1 MKIVGLITEYNPFHN
16 GHLYHIKESLRVT
29 GADAAVVV
37 MSGDY
42 VQRGTPAIMP
52 KRIRAEMALM
62 CGAGAVFEL
71 PVCYATGSAE
81 LFALGSVSLLESLGI
96 VDSICFGSECDD
108 LPILEQ
114 LAELLLEEPEAY
126 QILLKDYL
134 KQGMSF
140 PRARQEAILSYT
152 EDPRFAEILRNPNNI
167 LGIEYLKAIKKLGS
181 RMEPYTIARR
191 GAQYHDEELDSDYS
205 SATAIRSLLAYSSS
219 SFNTEPVEGNYD
231 ELSFSG
237 ILSELENQVPKCC
250 LELLK
255 DYHKVQ
261 YPISQNDFS
270 LILKY
275 KLLNKQPE
283 SLVRYVDVSPEIAS
297 RIANQL
303 NNFFNYKQFCDLL
316 KTRELTQTRVN
327 RALLHIML
335 GTKKA
340 IVEEYID
347 NGYHM
352 YARLLGFRKDN
363 AKLLTAM
370 SKESSLPV
378 LTKMSEIEDLPELG
392 QKMLRHDMLASNLY
406 TSVVTDKFKT
416 AFQNEY
422 KQGVL
427 KV

>member
-81 LFALGSVSLLESLGI
+81 LFALGAVSLLESLGI
-96 VDSICFGSECDD
+96 VDSICFGSECND

-303 NNFFNYKQFCDLL
+303 N
-316 KTRELTQTRVN
+316 
-327 RALLHIML
+327 
-335 GTKKA
+335 
-340 IVEEYID
+340 VEEYID

-378 LTKMSEIEDLPELG
+378 LTKMSEIDDLPELG

>member
-81 LFALGSVSLLESLGI
+81 FFALGAVSLLDSLGI
-96 VDSICFGSECDD
+96 VDYLCFGSECND
-108 LPILEQ
+108 LPALEQ

-181 RMEPYTIARR
+181 RIEPYTIARR

-275 KLLNKQPE
+275 KLL
-283 SLVRYVDVSPEIAS
+283 LVVSFAGNYTNSIILDKIYNSVTVIINSSAPKSAQI
-297 RIANQL
+297 
-303 NNFFNYKQFCDLL
+303 FFEWFRLSIPSKGLRQISVMILL
-316 KTRELTQTRVN
+316 
-327 RALLHIML
+327 I
-335 GTKKA
+335 
-340 IVEEYID
+340 
-347 NGYHM
+347 
-352 YARLLGFRKDN
+352 FF
-363 AKLLTAM
+363 
-370 SKESSLPV
+370 
-378 LTKMSEIEDLPELG
+378 
-392 QKMLRHDMLASNLY
+392 
-406 TSVVTDKFKT
+406 SVF
-416 AFQNEY
+416 
-422 KQGVL
+422 L
-427 KV
+427 S